1 MLPSHGRSHWFNP
14 STAYHE
20 NQGVTNLV
28 RGPFVVLWRL
38 AAEKNTELTKILH
51 SGKKRAEQ
59 TAIIFRVILK
69 PLFGLDQSIGLNP
82 NDDIFYILGLIEQA
96 ENIMIVGHLPFLE
109 KLASYLVT
117 GDEEEPVGQFQTA
130 GIVCLDKDDKGK
142 WEIKWTLMPYEKSKF
157 NTQRPDGLHPV
168 DLRHRLHL

>member
-1 MLPSHGRSHWFNP
+1 MAL
-14 STAYHE
+14 Y
-20 NQGVTNLV
+20 LV
-28 RGPFVVLWRL
+28 RHGESVPKEINPDCPLSDNGLVEVKRMAEL

-117 GDEEEPVGQFQTA
+117 GDEEEPVVQFQTA